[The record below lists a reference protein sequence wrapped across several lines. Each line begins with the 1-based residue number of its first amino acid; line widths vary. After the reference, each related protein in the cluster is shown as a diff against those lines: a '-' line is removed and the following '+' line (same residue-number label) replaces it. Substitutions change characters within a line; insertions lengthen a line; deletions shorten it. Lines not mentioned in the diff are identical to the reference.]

1 LIAAKSQTQELVKI
15 HQGALLIRVKLV
27 LLLLSATS
35 LSTLLAPPWIL
46 LMVLAL
52 PYIFFLKVFINHL
65 VSTVLL
71 SWVILAQTTM
81 HASYL
86 MLLAMAKDSPIIPPM
101 YE

>member
-1 LIAAKSQTQELVKI
+1 LIAAKSQTQELVPI
-15 HQGALLIRVKLV
+15 HQGAHLIRVKPA
-27 LLLLSATS
+27 LLLLSASS

-52 PYIFFLKVFINHL
+52 SYIFLKVFINRL

-71 SWVILAQTTM
+71 SRAQLAQAIM
-81 HASYL
+81 HVSYRI
-86 MLLAMAKDSPIIPPM
+86 MLALAKGSPIIPPM